1 MIDPVTHLKQV
12 KAVATKEQVC
22 PFCGRRTRNAFGAHN
37 ECRVLRSNL
46 HLERMTTDQLSRLV
60 ADARCEL
67 ERRRDAIAKALEAT
81 P

>member
-12 KAVATKEQVC
+12 RAVATKEQLC
-22 PFCGRRTRNAFGAHN
+22 PFCGRRTRNAFGSHN

-46 HLERMTTDQLSRLV
+46 HLAKMTTDQLSHLASDVRV
-60 ADARCEL
+60 EL
-67 ERRRDAIAKALEAT
+67 QRRRDAIAKALEA